1 MKKEQ
6 FWGIAKVAKEDHRS
20 LGEEWTGWDGEGG
33 ETVEEGKALFLFS
46 SVAVLLLVAG
56 LALLHWYLIVPR
68 LRELGPYF
76 YWLISW
82 LIFGFIALSGLWA
95 VMMII
100 SSATEKNF
108 FLLCGRQN
116 ITIALNYIM
125 PLAFRIGERMGFS
138 KDRMGSSFVKVS
150 NSLIRAT
157 AKAGECKLLVILP
170 RCLKKEDRERFLE
183 VANSY
188 RFDYFTAAGGTQA
201 RSIIAEKRPD
211 AIIGVACERDLI
223 SGIRD
228 IAPKIPVIGIPNR
241 RPEGPCKNTTIDF
254 NDLEK
259 AIRFFKIS

>member
-1 MKKEQ
+1 MKKVS
-6 FWGIAKVAKEDHRS
+6 FWEIAKMAKEEQRS
-20 LGEEWTGWDGEGG
+20 LGDEWKGWKGEDEGI
-33 ETVEEGKALFLFS
+33 VEEGKALFLFS
-46 SVAVLLLVAG
+46 SIAVLILAAG
-56 LALLHWYLIVPR
+56 FALLHWYLIVPR
-68 LRELGPYF
+68 LKELGPFY

-82 LIFGFIALSGLWA
+82 LIFSFIALSGIWA
-95 VMMII
+95 VMMIV

-116 ITIALNYIM
+116 ITIALNYVM
-125 PLAFRIGERMGFS
+125 PLALRMGERMGFS

-157 AKAGECKLLVILP
+157 AKAGEGKLLVILP
-170 RCLKKEDRERFLE
+170 RCLKKEDRERFIE
-183 VANSY
+183 MSGTY
-188 RFDYFTAAGGTQA
+188 RLDYFTAAGGTQA
-201 RSIIAEKRPD
+201 RKTIEEKRPD

-254 NDLEK
+254 DDLEK
-259 AIRFFKIS
+259 AIRFFRVS